1 MLSQH
6 FSDERD
12 YAYDRSAQTS
22 PGTTRFF
29 LSIHLPSD
37 STSRWTPLLF
47 SYSFPTTWAC
57 SGLSPARARPW
68 RANETCAARRT
79 QRKKSPLVRLLSST
93 THIFLT
99 PGSFAASMRLPL
111 PVPALPGRMQ
121 PATKSIPLV
130 PRLQTA
136 HRIVPTP

>member
-1 MLSQH
+1 MRMTGAHRPPQVPHVSSSPSICLQIPPHDGHPCCSAIH
-6 FSDERD
+6 FPLPGHVQDFHLRER
-12 YAYDRSAQTS
+12 AHGAQTKRAP
-22 PGTTRFF
+22 PGAHNAKR
-29 LSIHLPSD
+29 
-37 STSRWTPLLF
+37 
-47 SYSFPTTWAC
+47 
-57 SGLSPARARPW
+57 
-68 RANETCAARRT
+68 
-79 QRKKSPLVRLLSST
+79 SPLVRLLSST

-121 PATKSIPLV
+121 PAAKSIPLV